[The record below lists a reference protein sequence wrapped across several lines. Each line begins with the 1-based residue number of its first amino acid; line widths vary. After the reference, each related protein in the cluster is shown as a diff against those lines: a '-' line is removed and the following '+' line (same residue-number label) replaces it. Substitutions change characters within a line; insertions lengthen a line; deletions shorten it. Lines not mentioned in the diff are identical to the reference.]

1 MDATRWAKIKHL
13 FHDAID
19 KQPGERTDFLTAA
32 CDGDTTLMADVKS
45 LLASHTHAG
54 DFIERSMYDI
64 VTGAD
69 LARSAPA
76 GGLTDSEEDPA
87 AQARA
92 ELARLTTDYELIRT
106 CGQGSFGVVWIVRD
120 RAGAFRAMKV
130 VEFGRLIGDV
140 IPKREIQ
147 ALEHYCRNVPDH
159 PNLAQ
164 IYHIGRNERWLYY
177 TMELADDLHTGR
189 TVRKNLPADYE
200 PMTLLDVLRR
210 GRLSVDTAVE
220 IALRLLS
227 GVSCLH
233 RAGLVHRDVKPANI
247 IFVNREVKLTDFSLV
262 SVHQSQMSKA
272 GTPRYMPPDEC
283 MDATADT
290 YALGKILYELIS
302 GGKLAAFPRLPREE
316 QISSSMVD
324 LEKLDTFLD
333 TSCASNAERRFA
345 TAADMR
351 AALLD
356 CRYPLHDSLLLELAD
371 DEVAGGSNDP
381 AHPLRELQQVVSRSG
396 DSDADGSASLD
407 SGSATS
413 SKSTFS
419 RASTDRS
426 RSRGDS
432 DTDAVWQVFDRVVK
446 VIPWLVILILGYYL
460 IYRLTS
466 P

>member
-1 MDATRWAKIKHL
+1 RGAPTNR
-13 FHDAID
+13 
-19 KQPGERTDFLTAA
+19 GED
-32 CDGDTTLMADVKS
+32 S
-45 LLASHTHAG
+45 AS
-54 DFIERSMYDI
+54 
-64 VTGAD
+64 
-69 LARSAPA
+69 
-76 GGLTDSEEDPA
+76 
-87 AQARA
+87 QARD

-120 RAGAFRAMKV
+120 RAGAYRAMKV
-130 VEFGRLIGDV
+130 VEFGRLVGDV

-147 ALEHYCRNVPDH
+147 ALEHYCLNVPDH

-189 TVRKNLPADYE
+189 TVRKNLPTNYE

-262 SVHQSQMSKA
+262 SVRQSQMSKA

-302 GGKLAAFPRLPREE
+302 GGKLATFPRLPREE
-316 QISSSMVD
+316 QISSSKVD
-324 LEKLDTFLD
+324 LEKLDAFLE
-333 TSCASNAERRFA
+333 TSCARNAERRFA

-351 AALLD
+351 TALLD

-371 DEVAGGSNDP
+371 DEVAGASNDP
-381 AHPLRELQQVVSRSG
+381 AHPLRELQQAISRSD
-396 DSDADGSASLD
+396 DSDTGDVASLAP
-407 SGSATS
+407 GSATS
-413 SKSTFS
+413 SKSAFT

-426 RSRGDS
+426 RSRSDR
-432 DTDAVWQVFDRVVK
+432 DTDVVWQVIDRVVK
-446 VIPWLVILILGYYL
+446 VIPWLVILLLGYYL
-460 IYRLTS
+460 IYRLTN
-466 P
+466 

>member
-1 MDATRWAKIKHL
+1 MDPTRWATIKQL

-19 KQPGERTDFLTAA
+19 KQPGERTDFLSVA
-32 CDGDTTLMADVKS
+32 CGGDTTLMAEVKS

-69 LARSAPA
+69 LARGAPA
-76 GGLTDSEEDPA
+76 SGSASGGDDLA
-87 AQARA
+87 AQTHD
-92 ELARLTTDYELIRT
+92 ELARVIADYDLIRT

-177 TMELADDLHTGR
+177 TMELADDLQTGR
-189 TVRKNLPADYE
+189 TVRKNLPTDYE

-272 GTPRYMPPDEC
+272 GTPRYMPPDER

-302 GGKLAAFPRLPREE
+302 GGTLAGFPGLPREE
-316 QISSSMVD
+316 QISSSKVD
-324 LEKLDTFLD
+324 LAKLDAFLD
-333 TSCASNAERRFA
+333 TSCASSAEQRFA

-351 AALLD
+351 VALLD

-371 DEVAGGSNDP
+371 DEVSGDSNDP
-381 AHPLRELQQVVSRSG
+381 AHPLRELQQAISRSG
-396 DSDADGSASLD
+396 DSDAGGSASLD
-407 SGSATS
+407 SGSAIS
-413 SKSTFS
+413 SKSAFS
-419 RASTDRS
+419 RASSDRS
-426 RSRGDS
+426 RSGSGGD
-432 DTDAVWQVFDRVVK
+432 TNVVWQVVNRVVK

-460 IYRLTS
+460 IHRLTL
-466 P
+466 

>member
-1 MDATRWAKIKHL
+1 MDPTRWSNIKRL

-32 CDGDTTLMADVKS
+32 CDGDTTLMAEVKS

-54 DFIERSMYDI
+54 DFIERSMYDL
-64 VTGAD
+64 VTAAD
-69 LARSAPA
+69 LAQGAPALAPA
-76 GGLTDSEEDPA
+76 GSGQDPA
-87 AQARA
+87 SQARD

-120 RAGAFRAMKV
+120 RAGAYRAMKV
-130 VEFGRLIGDV
+130 VEFGRLMGDI

-177 TMELADDLHTGR
+177 TMELADDLRTGR
-189 TVRKNLPADYE
+189 TVRKNPPADYE
-200 PMTLLDVLRR
+200 PMTLLDVLHR

-272 GTPRYMPPDEC
+272 GTPRYMPPDER

-302 GGKLAAFPRLPREE
+302 GGKLTTFPRLPREE
-316 QISSSMVD
+316 QISSSKVD
-324 LEKLDTFLD
+324 LEKLDSFLD
-333 TSCASNAERRFA
+333 TSCAS
-345 TAADMR
+345 
-351 AALLD
+351 
-356 CRYPLHDSLLLELAD
+356 
-371 DEVAGGSNDP
+371 
-381 AHPLRELQQVVSRSG
+381 
-396 DSDADGSASLD
+396 SA
-407 SGSATS
+407 
-413 SKSTFS
+413 
-419 RASTDRS
+419 
-426 RSRGDS
+426 
-432 DTDAVWQVFDRVVK
+432 
-446 VIPWLVILILGYYL
+446 
-460 IYRLTS
+460 
-466 P
+466 

>member
-1 MDATRWAKIKHL
+1 MDPTRWSKIKQL

-19 KQPGERTDFLTAA
+19 KQPGERTDFLATA
-32 CDGDTTLMADVKS
+32 CGGDTTLMAEVKS

-64 VTGAD
+64 VTAAD
-69 LARSAPA
+69 LARGAPA
-76 GGLTDSEEDPA
+76 GAPVGSGEDLA
-87 AQARA
+87 AQTHDD
-92 ELARLTTDYELIRT
+92 LARLITDYELIRT

-177 TMELADDLHTGR
+177 TMELADDLQTGR

-200 PMTLLDVLRR
+200 PMTLLDVQRR

-290 YALGKILYELIS
+290 YALGKTLYELIS
-302 GGKLAAFPRLPREE
+302 GGKLTAFPRLPREE
-316 QISSSMVD
+316 QISSSKVD
-324 LEKLDTFLD
+324 LEKLDSFLE
-333 TSCASNAERRFA
+333 TSCASSAERRFA

-371 DEVAGGSNDP
+371 DEVAGDSNDP
-381 AHPLRELQQVVSRSG
+381 AHPLRELQQVISRSG
-396 DSDADGSASLD
+396 DSDIDGSASSA
-407 SGSATS
+407 SGSVESSESTS
-413 SKSTFS
+413 S

-426 RSRGDS
+426 RSRRGADGDV
-432 DTDAVWQVFDRVVK
+432 VWQVVDRVVK
-446 VIPWLVILILGYYL
+446 VIPWLVILLLGYYL
-460 IYRLTS
+460 IYRLTN
-466 P
+466 

>member
-19 KQPGERTDFLTAA
+19 KQPGERTDFLAAA

-64 VTGAD
+64 VIGAD
-69 LARSAPA
+69 LARSVPA
-76 GGLTDSEEDPA
+76 DGKEDPA
-87 AQARA
+87 GQAHD

-106 CGQGSFGVVWIVRD
+106 CGQGAFGVVWIVRD

-130 VEFGRLIGDV
+130 VEFGLLTGDV

-233 RAGLVHRDVKPANI
+233 RTGLVHRDVKPANI

-316 QISSSMVD
+316 QISSSKVD
-324 LEKLDTFLD
+324 LEKLDAFLD
-333 TSCASNAERRFA
+333 ASCASNAERRFA

-396 DSDADGSASLD
+396 DSDAEGSASLD
-407 SGSATS
+407 SGLATS

-426 RSRGDS
+426 RSRRDS